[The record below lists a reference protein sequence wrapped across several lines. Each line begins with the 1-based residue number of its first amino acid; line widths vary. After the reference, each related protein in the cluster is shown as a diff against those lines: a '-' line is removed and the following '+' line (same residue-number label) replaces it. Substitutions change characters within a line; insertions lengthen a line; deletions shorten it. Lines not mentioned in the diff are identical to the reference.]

1 MELIEAEFSE
11 RIIGCGIKVHRA
23 LGSGFLEKV
32 YEEAMAIELTK
43 AGLRFERQKTVD
55 AAQAKVDGLFARWEQ
70 LEEKRKG
77 GA

>member
-43 AGLRFERQKTVD
+43 AGLRFERQKTV
-55 AAQAKVDGLFARWEQ
+55 VLLYDGKPVGNIGWTCWWMRESWSS
-70 LEEKRKG
+70 
-77 GA
+77 